1 MAVTKAISKDYLV
14 TQLKNFDKEILEG
27 KYIQI
32 TDDASYSIKKLGT
45 ATEGALATYKLTK
58 TVGDQTVELGDAI
71 DIPKDFLVK
80 SASVKTVVTENDP
93 VEGYKV
99 GDKYIDFIINTK
111 DSEQGSA
118 EDAHVYLLVKDLVDV
133 YTEGDGIDISATNVV
148 SASVNTDA
156 GLKIDENKKIA
167 IDFETENINFSTEW
181 Q

>member
-32 TDDASYSIKKLGT
+32 TNDASYSIKKLGT

-80 SASVKTVVTENDP
+80 SASVKTVITENDP
-93 VEGYKV
+93 VEGYKA

-111 DSEQGSA
+111 DSEQGSSGTCNGTGA
-118 EDAHVYLLVKDLVDV
+118 FGEACGVCGE
-133 YTEGDGIDISATNVV
+133 TDGGYRLFGRNDPGSPK
-148 SASVNTDA
+148 
-156 GLKIDENKKIA
+156 GKMCG
-167 IDFETENINFSTEW
+167 
-181 Q
+181 